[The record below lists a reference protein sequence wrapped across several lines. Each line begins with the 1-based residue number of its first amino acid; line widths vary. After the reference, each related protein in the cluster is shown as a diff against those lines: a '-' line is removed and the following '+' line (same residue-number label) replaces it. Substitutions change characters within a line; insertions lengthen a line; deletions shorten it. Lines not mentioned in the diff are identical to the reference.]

1 MATTA
6 TKSQAPSDAYT
17 ATHRHCRIA
26 PRKVRLVID
35 MIRGLDVASAMSTL
49 DFSPRRG
56 AMFVKVVLKSAIANA
71 EEKDADVGSL
81 FVKETK
87 VDEGP
92 MIKRFQPKDRG
103 RSHAIKKRT
112 CHIYVTVAE
121 RKS

>member
-1 MATTA
+1 M
-6 TKSQAPSDAYT
+6 AYT

-35 MIRGLDVASAMSTL
+35 MIRGLDVASAMARL

-56 AMFVKVVLKSAIANA
+56 AVFVKVVLKSAIANA
-71 EEKDADVGSL
+71 EEGDADVGSL
-81 FVKETK
+81 FIKETK

-92 MIKRFQPKDRG
+92 IIKRFQPKDRG
-103 RSHAIKKRT
+103 RSHPIKKRT